1 MTVPTETDRFPGTK
15 PRALPV
21 VKKEDAPQELTVK
34 IRKTPHIKE
43 EKKIKNEEKEI
54 SLETSAPSLSVEA
67 PLLCLRCGSRT
78 HEELKCTSKV
88 LQERVL
94 ECSSLGHGMYIFGKT
109 EGCPK
114 CSHGL

>member
-1 MTVPTETDRFPGTK
+1 MTVPNETDRFPGTK

-21 VKKEDAPQELTVK
+21 VKKEDAPREPNVK
-34 IRKTPHIKE
+34 IRMTPQRKE
-43 EKKIKNEEKEI
+43 EKKIKNEENEI
-54 SLETSAPSLSVEA
+54 SAEMSALCLSVGA

-94 ECSSLGHGMYIFGKT
+94 ECSVLGHGMYIFGKT

-114 CSHGL
+114 CS